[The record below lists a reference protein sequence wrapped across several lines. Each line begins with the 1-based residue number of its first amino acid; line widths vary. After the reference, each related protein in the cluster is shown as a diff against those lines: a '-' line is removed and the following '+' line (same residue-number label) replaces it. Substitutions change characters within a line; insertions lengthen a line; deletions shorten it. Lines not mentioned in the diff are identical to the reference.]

1 MIRPLTIDN
10 ELRDELESRRRRF
23 LELLVPLQTPE
34 GVTRDPASDHERL
47 RRILWVVTRE
57 LDTLLGGSRVPAD
70 LDLSKDDPA
79 TQQILYA
86 LVVRDYF
93 SLHPL
98 DDEGDVHI
106 PLYTPEECGLR
117 VFFEYGRWFVTWLKL
132 EEDMSRPEALT
143 REFLHFE
150 RDVNGQ
156 LVFAQV

>member
-1 MIRPLTIDN
+1 MTLDNPLR
-10 ELRDELESRRRRF
+10 EELESRRQRF
-23 LELLVPLQTPE
+23 LELLAPLQTPE

-47 RRILWVVTRE
+47 RRSLWTVVRE
-57 LDTLLGGSRVPAD
+57 LDTMLGDFQVPDD
-70 LDLSKDDPA
+70 LDLTRDDPE
-79 TQQILYA
+79 TEQTLYA

-93 SLHPL
+93 SLHLL

-143 REFLHFE
+143 RELLHFE
-150 RDVNGQ
+150 RDLNGQ
-156 LVFAQV
+156 LVFTQV

>member
-1 MIRPLTIDN
+1 MPLSK

-23 LELLVPLQTPE
+23 LELLAPLQTPE

-47 RRILWVVTRE
+47 RRSLWTVVRE
-57 LDTLLGGSRVPAD
+57 LDTMLGDFQVPDD
-70 LDLSKDDPA
+70 LDLTKDDPE
-79 TQQILYA
+79 TEQILYA

-93 SLHPL
+93 SLHLL
-98 DDEGDVHI
+98 DDEGDVHV

-117 VFFEYGRWFVTWLKL
+117 VYFQYGRWFVTWLKL

-143 REFLHFE
+143 RELLHFE

-156 LVFAQV
+156 LVFTQV